1 MKKVK
6 YLIVVF
12 LLLIVAG
19 CNNSKKEE
27 NKKYDNPI
35 VSMEIENYGTIE
47 IELYPEYA
55 PNTVANFVNLIES
68 GFYNGN
74 NFHRLVPGFVLQGGD
89 PDGNGTGGPG
99 YSIEGEFSKNNYSKN
114 TLSHT
119 EGVISMARNSIS
131 MDSAGSQFFI
141 VLSDSAKYSLDTMYA
156 GFGKVTKGME
166 ILKEIE
172 TKEEIMDSNSGKLKE
187 NITITKV
194 TVDTKGATYKVQK
207 IAN

>member
-1 MKKVK
+1 MKKIK
-6 YLIVVF
+6 YLIVIF
-12 LLLIVAG
+12 LLIIIAG
-19 CNNSKKEE
+19 CSTKENNNED
-27 NKKYDNPI
+27 KKYDNPI
-35 VSMEIENYGTIE
+35 VTMEIENYGTIE

-74 NFHRLVPGFVLQGGD
+74 NFHRLAKGFVLQGGD
-89 PDGNGTGGPG
+89 PEGQGTGGPG
-99 YSIEGEFSKNNYSKN
+99 YSIKGEFKQNGYSKN
-114 TLSHT
+114 TLSHD
-119 EGVISMARNSIS
+119 EGIISMARAQD

-141 VLSDSAKYSLDTMYA
+141 VLSDSAKYSLDGKYA

-172 TKEEIMDSNSGKLKE
+172 SSEEVIDDISGKLKE

-194 TVDTKGATYKVQK
+194 TVDTKGATYKVEK
-207 IAN
+207 IKK

>member
-12 LLLIVAG
+12 LLIIITG
-19 CNNSKKEE
+19 CG

-35 VSMEIENYGTIE
+35 VTMEIENYGTIE

-68 GFYNGN
+68 GFYDGN
-74 NFHRLVPGFVLQGGD
+74 NFHRLAKGFVLQGGD
-89 PDGNGTGGPG
+89 PTGTGTGGPG
-99 YSIEGEFSKNNYSKN
+99 YSIKGEFSKNNYTKN
-114 TLSHT
+114 TLSHA
-119 EGVISMARNSIS
+119 EGVISMARNNIS

-141 VLSDSAKYSLDTMYA
+141 VLSDSAKYSLDGMYA
-156 GFGKVTKGME
+156 GFGKVTKGMD

-172 TKEEIMDSNSGKLKE
+172 SQEEVTDNDSGKLKE

-194 TVDTKGATYKVQK
+194 TVDTKGATYKVEK
-207 IAN
+207 ITN